1 MKIKGLIMTE
11 KFKIQNFYELLK
23 TICEELPN
31 SQPGNIKS
39 SNLPSLKNVVVLS
52 DDNFR

>member
-1 MKIKGLIMTE
+1 MKIKALIMAE
-11 KFKIQNFYELLK
+11 KFKIQHFYELLEK
-23 TICEELPN
+23 ICEELPD

-39 SNLPSLKNVVVLS
+39 SNLPSLRNVVVLS